1 VFDFALTDEQ
11 LAALDALDTGF
22 RNGPDPDGADTSRFE
37 RVIPEA

>member
-1 VFDFALTDEQ
+1 VLSDQELLE
-11 LAALDALDTGF
+11 LDALNTDV